1 MPRALPREWCGNEIR
16 NAGIQRE
23 RPRARRGTVAAWAAA
38 TLLLL
43 GSLLLYVTQGLQVI
57 RLGYD
62 IDRLQ
67 NRYREVRAEQG
78 RLAVEL
84 ASLQELATVQREAIE
99 RHGMVF
105 PAAAQVIVVRG
116 GAQSSALAQAQ
127 GTAGALAVAARE

>member
-16 NAGIQRE
+16 NAGVLRE
-23 RPRARRGTVAAWAAA
+23 RPRARRATVLAWGAA

-57 RLGYD
+57 NLGYE

-67 NRYREVRAEQG
+67 DRYRAARAEQG
-78 RLAVEL
+78 RLEVEL

-105 PAAAQVIVVRG
+105 PAAGQVIVVRG
-116 GAQSSALAQAQ
+116 GAATGPVARKP
-127 GTAGALAVAARE
+127 GPVGALAAAKE

>member
-16 NAGIQRE
+16 NAGVLRE
-23 RPRARRGTVAAWAAA
+23 RPPVRRGAVLAWAAA
-38 TLLLL
+38 ALLLL

-57 RLGYD
+57 RLGYE

-67 NRYREVRAEQG
+67 DRYRAARAEQG
-78 RLAVEL
+78 RLEVEL

-105 PAAAQVIVVRG
+105 PAAGQVIVVRG
-116 GAQSSALAQAQ
+116 PATGDPVARAHRSV
-127 GTAGALAVAARE
+127 GALAAVPRD

>member
-16 NAGIQRE
+16 NAGVLRE
-23 RPRARRGTVAAWAAA
+23 RPRARRATILAWGAA

-57 RLGYD
+57 NLGYE

-67 NRYREVRAEQG
+67 DRYRAARAEQG
-78 RLAVEL
+78 RLEVEL

-105 PAAAQVIVVRG
+105 PAAGQVIVVRG
-116 GAQSSALAQAQ
+116 GAAAGPVARKP
-127 GTAGALAVAARE
+127 GPVGALAAAKE

>member
-16 NAGIQRE
+16 NAGVLRE
-23 RPRARRGTVAAWAAA
+23 RPRAGRGTVLAWAAA

-57 RLGYD
+57 RLGYE

-67 NRYREVRAEQG
+67 TRYREARAQRG
-78 RLAVEL
+78 RLEVEL

-105 PAAAQVIVVRG
+105 PAAGQVIVVRA
-116 GAQSSALAQAQ
+116 GAAAGPVAREP
-127 GTAGALAVAARE
+127 GPVGALAAAKE

>member
-16 NAGIQRE
+16 NAGVLRE
-23 RPRARRGTVAAWAAA
+23 RPRARRAIILGWGAA

-57 RLGYD
+57 NLGYE

-67 NRYREVRAEQG
+67 DRYRAARAEQG
-78 RLAVEL
+78 RLEVEL

-105 PAAAQVIVVRG
+105 PAAGQVIVVRG
-116 GAQSSALAQAQ
+116 GATAGPVAQQ
-127 GTAGALAVAARE
+127 PGPVGALAAAKE